1 MYHIIVNPASRSG
14 RGIKIWNNLVPVLQ
28 EKNIIYRVYFTK
40 YINHATHILA
50 KLTVNKTRKLTLIVL
65 GGDGSLNEVVQGISD
80 FNLIQIAYIPTGSSN
95 DLARDLHLE
104 TDPIKALIHILENSR
119 LSFLDLG
126 VVSYNNVHG
135 ASISNTI
142 STISASCTQ
151 RRLFCVSS
159 GIGFDAAVC
168 VKALSSH
175 MKDFLN
181 HIGLGKLTYLGIAL
195 NLLLSAKPVSC
206 DMFLDNG
213 VKIHYNRFLFIASM
227 IHKYEGGGFMF
238 CPDADDSDGLLD
250 ICVAGDISFLKAL
263 RILPSAFQGKHIRFN
278 EVSSYRTKSVRIKT
292 SRPQWIHTDGEII
305 VLTDEITVSSSENR
319 LQFLS

>member
-14 RGIKIWNNLVPVLQ
+14 RGIKIWNTLVPILQ

-40 YINHATHILA
+40 KIDHATHILA
-50 KLTVNKTRKLTLIVL
+50 KLTANKTRALTLIVL
-65 GGDGSLNEVVQGISD
+65 GGDGTLNEVVQGITD
-80 FNLIQIAYIPTGSSN
+80 FSLIRIAYIPTGSSN

-104 TDPIKALIHILENSR
+104 ADPVKALLHILENSH
-119 LSFLDLG
+119 LSLLDLG
-126 VVSYNNVHG
+126 VVNYSNPQG
-135 ASISNTI
+135 TGISGI
-142 STISASCTQ
+142 IPAACFPK
-151 RRLFCVSS
+151 RLFCVSS
-159 GIGFDAAVC
+159 GIGFDADVC
-168 VKALSSH
+168 VEALSSR

-195 NLLLSAKPVSC
+195 KLLLSAKAVSC
-206 DMFLDNG
+206 DIFLDNG
-213 VKIHYNRFLFIASM
+213 VRIHYDRFLFIASM

-238 CPDADDSDGLLD
+238 CPAADDSDGLLD

-263 RILPSAFQGKHIRFN
+263 RILPSAFQGKHLRFK

-292 SRPQWIHTDGEII
+292 SRPQWVHTDGEIT